1 MTTDKFIKTGIFFC
15 LTAVILGAF
24 GAHSLKQVLT
34 EKQLSSFQ
42 TGINYQFLH
51 GLVILILSLNATY
64 FTSKLNGILKM
75 MIAGIILFSFSIYL
89 LTIQDILGVSM
100 LFMGPITP
108 IGGLLLISAWIMLFF
123 SIKKQA

>member
-1 MTTDKFIKTGIFFC
+1 MTTENSIKIAILFC

-34 EKQLSSFQ
+34 KNQLSSFQ

-51 GLVILILSLNATY
+51 GLAILILSLNATY
-64 FTSKLNGILKM
+64 FTSKLNSILKI

-89 LTIQDILGVSM
+89 LSLQDLIGISLSIL
-100 LFMGPITP
+100 GPITP
-108 IGGLLLISAWIMLFF
+108 IGGLLLISTWIVLFF
-123 SIKKQA
+123 SVKKQD

>member
-89 LTIQDILGVSM
+89 LTIQDILAVSM

>member
-1 MTTDKFIKTGIFFC
+1 MTTDKFIKTGILFC

-34 EKQLSSFQ
+34 KNQLSSFQ

-51 GLVILILSLNATY
+51 GLAILILSLNATY
-64 FTSKLNGILKM
+64 FTSKLNSILKI

-89 LTIQDILGVSM
+89 LSLQDLIGISLSIL
-100 LFMGPITP
+100 GPITP
-108 IGGLLLISAWIMLFF
+108 IGGLLLISTWIVLFF
-123 SIKKQA
+123 SVKKQD

>member
-1 MTTDKFIKTGIFFC
+1 M
-15 LTAVILGAF
+15 
-24 GAHSLKQVLT
+24 
-34 EKQLSSFQ
+34 
-42 TGINYQFLH
+42 
-51 GLVILILSLNATY
+51 LILSLNATY

>member
-15 LTAVILGAF
+15 LTAVILAAF

-89 LTIQDILGVSM
+89 LTIQDILGFSM
-100 LFMGPITP
+100 SFMGPITP

>member
-89 LTIQDILGVSM
+89 LTIKDILLVSM
-100 LFMGPITP
+100 SFMGPITP
-108 IGGLLLISAWIMLFF
+108 TGGLLLISAWIMLFF